1 MIEVCPW
8 DEKVNW
14 QLDLLYIRL
23 LVQCFYRPYASLA
36 ILSLSPHEPIWVCQL
51 HPLMVLLGFFCFVFV
66 FFFPALKT
74 KFSVTPAFIPVSTF
88 SSLATLLKDPE
99 VKIYTHLKKCSR
111 GRKLDLYQGKPFQ
124 LLILGQ
130 LNHYCVSKSPKK
142 SKKTI
147 GSSPRDWSPLILCAA
162 RADID
167 PCL

>member
-1 MIEVCPW
+1 M
-8 DEKVNW
+8 
-14 QLDLLYIRL
+14 
-23 LVQCFYRPYASLA
+23 
-36 ILSLSPHEPIWVCQL
+36 CQL
-51 HPLMVLLGFFCFVFV
+51 HPLMVLLVFF

-74 KFSVTPAFIPVSTF
+74 KFSVTAAFIPVSTF

-99 VKIYTHLKKCSR
+99 VKINTYLRKCSR

-142 SKKTI
+142 SKKTT
-147 GSSPRDWSPLILCAA
+147 GSIPRDWSLLILCAA

-167 PCL
+167 PCYRYRQPRITQHLKKTRGLRNI

>member
-1 MIEVCPW
+1 MT
-8 DEKVNW
+8 KLN
-14 QLDLLYIRL
+14 LLYIRL
-23 LVQCFYRPYASLA
+23 LVQHFYCPYASLT
-36 ILSLSPHEPIWVCQL
+36 ILSLST
-51 HPLMVLLGFFCFVFV
+51 HPMSQCECVSCTHSWYCWFFFF

-74 KFSVTPAFIPVSTF
+74 KFSVTAAFIPVSTF

-99 VKIYTHLKKCSR
+99 DKINTYLRKCSR

-142 SKKTI
+142 SKKTT
-147 GSSPRDWSPLILCAA
+147 GSIPRDWSLLILCAA

>member
-1 MIEVCPW
+1 VGS
-8 DEKVNW
+8 VNRGLPLRW
-14 QLDLLYIRL
+14 ESELTKLNLYIRL
-23 LVQCFYRPYASLA
+23 LVQHFYCPYASLT
-36 ILSLSPHEPIWVCQL
+36 ILSLST
-51 HPLMVLLGFFCFVFV
+51 HPMRQCECVSCTQSLYCWFV
-66 FFFPALKT
+66 FFFPASKT
-74 KFSVTPAFIPVSTF
+74 KFSVTAAFIPVSTF

-99 VKIYTHLKKCSR
+99 VKISTYLRKCSR

-147 GSSPRDWSPLILCAA
+147 GSIPRDWSPLILCAA